1 MRRLLKRLIVWALSV
16 DEVKHDPAE
25 LDRKASQEGR

>member
-1 MRRLLKRLIVWALSV
+1 MRRLLKRLIVWALSA

-25 LDRKASQEGR
+25 LDKQAVNSK